1 MIDDIER
8 YDLWKE
14 WFDDNEIVHEKNI
27 TDEELAE
34 LLLQDRD
41 KIA

>member
-1 MIDDIER
+1 MIGDIEN

-14 WFDDNEIVHEKNI
+14 WFDDNEISHKKNI